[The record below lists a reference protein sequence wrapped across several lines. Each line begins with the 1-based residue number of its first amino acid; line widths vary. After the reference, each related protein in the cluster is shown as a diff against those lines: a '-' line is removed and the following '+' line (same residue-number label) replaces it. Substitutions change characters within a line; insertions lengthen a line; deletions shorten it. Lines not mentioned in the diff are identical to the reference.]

1 MSAKMNPKV
10 LAETLSSLIEDIT
23 PAQLKLMPKQD
34 IIQLGMLQNMLS
46 ILMLQT
52 EMLDDLTKKLGSNE
66 EAKPIAKIGKITIVP
81 KAP

>member
-1 MSAKMNPKV
+1 MNPKV

-52 EMLDDLTKKLGSNE
+52 EMLDDLTKKLGSYE

>member
-1 MSAKMNPKV
+1 MNPKV

-52 EMLDDLTKKLGSNE
+52 EMLDDLTKKLGSPE
-66 EAKPIAKIGKITIVP
+66 EAKPVANIGKLIIP
-81 KAP
+81 AKAP